1 MEEERRE
8 ETEKEAK
15 GIKRYNMVVSSIL
28 YNKCSILNDERTID
42 WVYPITS
49 V

>member
-1 MEEERRE
+1 MEGGDRE
-8 ETEKEAK
+8 ESKENK
-15 GIKRYNMVVSSIL
+15 EVQYVMNSIL

-42 WVYPITS
+42 WVYPISS